1 MARELL
7 GLHAEEFVPSSP
19 ATRLL
24 IAAGALPPASPAVA
38 VPAAEGDCAEPEG
51 GGRASWEDAAVSAP
65 SLRPTALEYAPGS
78 PGGVDVAAW
87 GGAHVESAGAGAGD
101 DGAAPPA

>member
-38 VPAAEGDCAEPEG
+38 VLAAEGDCAEPEG
-51 GGRASWEDAAVSAP
+51 GGRASPVFPWSPSATELVRRRFLIAD
-65 SLRPTALEYAPGS
+65 SDLNELEWHWRRDRNGTSSRREPQPEARAY
-78 PGGVDVAAW
+78 W
-87 GGAHVESAGAGAGD
+87 
-101 DGAAPPA
+101 